1 MEWGDTTFHE
11 FLFPFTVYRLVYQM
25 VYRYTD
31 VWYTD
36 GIPTIRRT
44 MSKQIKVSDEV
55 HQRLMGARKD
65 TETVSDLISRLL
77 DGATVQAD
85 SLLDQLDKQSE
96 ETYVDPLIRDLEPD
110 ELPECCQSI
119 YGGSVK
125 DRCEH
130 WVDKRPA
137 GFYNTL
143 THKWAS
149 DPDYYKYV

>member
-1 MEWGDTTFHE
+1 MEQDQYVKVNIKESVRSQLKEQAKGAGKTLADYIEWLAGAHIDT
-11 FLFPFTVYRLVYQM
+11 
-25 VYRYTD
+25 
-31 VWYTD
+31 
-36 GIPTIRRT
+36 
-44 MSKQIKVSDEV
+44 
-55 HQRLMGARKD
+55 KD
-65 TETVSDLISRLL
+65 LAAEADHLL
-77 DGATVQAD
+77 EH
-85 SLLDQLDKQSE
+85 LDKQSE

-119 YGGSVK
+119 YGGSIK
-125 DRCEH
+125 NRCEH

>member
-1 MEWGDTTFHE
+1 M
-11 FLFPFTVYRLVYQM
+11 P
-25 VYRYTD
+25 
-31 VWYTD
+31 
-36 GIPTIRRT
+36 
-44 MSKQIKVSDEV
+44 KQIKVTDELYE
-55 HQRLMGARKD
+55 RLKARANGQPIPQ
-65 TETVSDLISRLL
+65 LLRALL
-77 DGATVQAD
+77 DAEGSKGAESTDQ
-85 SLLDQLDKQSE
+85 LLEHLDKQAE
-96 ETYVDPLIRDLEPD
+96 ETYVDPLIRNLEPD

-125 DRCEH
+125 ERCEH